1 MVIYTK
7 KIESDE
13 PSEGEIARLDQIDSL
28 SSKLAYVTIA
38 RMEKETN
45 NQIKQLVEDKTNN
58 IVASFTIIII
68 TTILTG
74 TPSSSTLL

>member
-1 MVIYTK
+1 M
-7 KIESDE
+7 
-13 PSEGEIARLDQIDSL
+13 

-45 NQIKQLVEDKTNN
+45 NQIKQLVEDKNYIVTTNN

-68 TTILTG
+68 ATILTG

>member
-1 MVIYTK
+1 
-7 KIESDE
+7 
-13 PSEGEIARLDQIDSL
+13 
-28 SSKLAYVTIA
+28 
-38 RMEKETN
+38 MEKETN
-45 NQIKQLVEDKTNN
+45 NQIEQLVEDKNYIVTTNN